1 MHSVLIKTLTR
12 IDLHQNYKDGYA
24 GNAGGFG
31 ADSMLPDEAVAQ
43 HILDKLN
50 KETNI
55 AMKKNRRDEV

>member
-1 MHSVLIKTLTR
+1 M
-12 IDLHQNYKDGYA
+12 HQNYKDGYA